1 VEGWYD
7 TAALEKVEVKV
18 EAARWEN
25 VLMPKLVTVLRPE
38 KIDEQ
43 ARYYVRSHI
52 LLPAGTIG
60 LVCMVGGV
68 GSLGYQLLVNHTYS
82 WVTFLTSSI
91 LLVVGAL
98 CGFGQARYH
107 RYLFTTFPEVY
118 AARMRT
124 AVAQRSKKAKAEAA
138 VPSIEHPGRAFVT
151 AISIAGAVL
160 IFSASAGAIVW
171 GNLDPLPAVV
181 VPWAGFY
188 WAKLFSWRGVVD

>member
-1 VEGWYD
+1 
-7 TAALEKVEVKV
+7 
-18 EAARWEN
+18 
-25 VLMPKLVTVLRPE
+25 MPKLVTVLRPE

-91 LLVVGAL
+91 LIAVGAA

-107 RYLFTTFPEVY
+107 RYLFTAFPEVY

-124 AVAQRSKKAKAEAA
+124 AVAQRNRKAKAEPE
-138 VPSIEHPGRAFVT
+138 VPSIEHPGRGFVT
-151 AISIAGAVL
+151 AISIAGAAL
-160 IFSASAGAIVW
+160 IFGTSAVAIIR
-171 GNLDPLPAVV
+171 GDLDPLPAVL

-188 WAKLFSWRGVVD
+188 WAKLFCWRGVVD

>member
-1 VEGWYD
+1 MW
-7 TAALEKVEVKV
+7 
-18 EAARWEN
+18 WEN
-25 VLMPKLVTVLRPE
+25 ASMPKLVTVLRPE

-60 LVCMVGGV
+60 LICMVGGV
-68 GSLGYQLLVNHTYS
+68 GALAYQLLINHTYS
-82 WVTFLTSSI
+82 WVTFLTSTI
-91 LLVVGAL
+91 LIAVGAL

-107 RYLFTTFPEVY
+107 RYLFKTFPEVY
-118 AARMRT
+118 AAKMRT
-124 AVAQRSKKAKAEAA
+124 AVAQRSKKARAKAELEE
-138 VPSIEHPGRAFVT
+138 PSIEHPGRGFVT

-160 IFSASAGAIVW
+160 IFGASAAAIMY
-171 GNLDPLPAVV
+171 GDLDPFPAVL

>member
-1 VEGWYD
+1 
-7 TAALEKVEVKV
+7 
-18 EAARWEN
+18 
-25 VLMPKLVTVLRPE
+25 MPKLVTVLRPE

-82 WVTFLTSSI
+82 WVTFLTSSA
-91 LLVVGAL
+91 LLAVGAL
-98 CGFGQARYH
+98 CGLAQARYH
-107 RYLFTTFPEVY
+107 RYLFSTFPEVY

-124 AVAQRSKKAKAEAA
+124 AVAQRSKKAKAESE
-138 VPSIEHPGRAFVT
+138 VPSIEHPGRGFVT
-151 AISIAGAVL
+151 AISIAGAAL
-160 IFSASAGAIVW
+160 IFGVSAAAIIR
-171 GNLDPLPAVV
+171 GELDPLPAVL
-181 VPWAGFY
+181 VPWAAFF

>member
-1 VEGWYD
+1 
-7 TAALEKVEVKV
+7 
-18 EAARWEN
+18 
-25 VLMPKLVTVLRPE
+25 MPKLVTVLRPE

-43 ARYYVRSHI
+43 ARYYVRAHI

-68 GSLGYQLLVNHTYS
+68 GALGYQLLVNHTYS

-91 LLVVGAL
+91 LIAVGAA

-107 RYLFTTFPEVY
+107 RYLFTVFPEVY

-124 AVAQRSKKAKAEAA
+124 AVAQRNRKAKAEPE
-138 VPSIEHPGRAFVT
+138 VPSIEHPGRGFVT
-151 AISIAGAVL
+151 AISIAGAAL
-160 IFSASAGAIVW
+160 IFGASAAAIVR
-171 GNLDPLPAVV
+171 GDLDPLPAML

-188 WAKLFSWRGVVD
+188 WAKLFSWRGIVD